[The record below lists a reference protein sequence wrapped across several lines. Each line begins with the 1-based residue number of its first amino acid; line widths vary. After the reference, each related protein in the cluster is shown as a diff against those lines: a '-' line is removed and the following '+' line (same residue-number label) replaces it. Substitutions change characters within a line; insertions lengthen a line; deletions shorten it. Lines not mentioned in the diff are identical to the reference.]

1 VTGRRLLVTVACSA
15 LLLGACG
22 GGVPGMNDSAA
33 ADLSARVASVR
44 AAVSDGDRSAAE
56 AALSDLHLAVVNLTN
71 RGEITEEKADDI
83 LDAVANVESALPLL
97 GSTTTTPPT
106 LGEDDD
112 DDEDFEL
119 PGEGNGKGKGKSKSG
134 KD

>member
-1 VTGRRLLVTVACSA
+1 MTGRRLLVVVACCV

-44 AAVSDGDRSAAE
+44 SAVSDGDRGAAE
-56 AALSDLHLAVVNLTN
+56 AALNDLHLAVVNLTN
-71 RGEITEEKADDI
+71 RGEITEAKAEAI

-97 GSTTTTPPT
+97 GSTSTTTSPI
-106 LGEDDD
+106 LDED
-112 DDEDFEL
+112 DDEDDDFEI
-119 PGEGNGKGKGKSKSG
+119 PGEGKGKGKGKSG